1 MYQIQPYQPRIRLIG
16 NDGTVVEYSCWDD
29 FLDVANYWVVH
40 NSVVTKFND
49 PRDPITIDWYFED
62 LRRRL
67 PRRVQYV
74 IRDEF
79 GSVFGRQEVLD
90 AITARNRCKNYGR
103 NSYPWAKNNFVFRK
117 TPVPY
122 TRRRRGHKGS
132 FYRHPKTT
140 QEKRWGY
147 VDSEF
152 IRGARRPH
160 MLPDN
165 WEDIPRSDIRIKKSW
180 KKYRK
185 TQYKERKELCK

>member
-62 LRRRL
+62 LRRHRA
-67 PRRVQYV
+67 RRVHYV
-74 IRDEF
+74 VRDEF
-79 GSVFGRQEVLD
+79 GKVFNRQEVLD
-90 AITARNRCKNYGR
+90 AIAAENRARNHEKY
-103 NSYPWAKNNFVFRK
+103 SYFYNKNNFIYRK

-122 TRRRRGHKGS
+122 TRKRRGHKGC
-132 FYRHPKTT
+132 FYRRPKTT

-147 VDSEF
+147 VDMEF
-152 IRGARRPH
+152 IRGGRRPH
-160 MLPDN
+160 NLPDS

-185 TQYKERKELCK
+185 TQYKVRV